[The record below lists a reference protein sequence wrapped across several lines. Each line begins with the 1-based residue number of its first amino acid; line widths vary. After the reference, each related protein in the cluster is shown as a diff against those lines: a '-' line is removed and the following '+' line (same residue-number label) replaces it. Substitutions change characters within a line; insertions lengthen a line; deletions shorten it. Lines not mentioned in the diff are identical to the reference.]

1 MVTKIRKGNPKIA
14 DKVDTARTLESLDKG
29 APSSRQLRTRA
40 AAASARSERAN
51 PNSSS
56 YKAHIKTASD
66 SRLQARFQDKPSIP
80 KTGGEAPSPSD
91 RRFTVT
97 RDNRPEAKGNYSGV
111 DVNHKQVRKG
121 KIKAAERMVGKS
133 LAKAAAKRAGPYVA
147 AVAIG
152 AEAGYAA
159 GKAVRAVVDK
169 REDKRIS
176 KLLSTTAK
184 KMGK

>member
-14 DKVDTARTLESLDKG
+14 DKVDTVRSVEARAKD

-40 AAASARSERAN
+40 TVASVKSDLAN

-80 KTGGEAPSPSD
+80 KTGGEAPSPSN

-97 RDNRPEAKGNYSGV
+97 RDNRLEAKGNYSGV
-111 DVNHKQVRKG
+111 DVNGKGVRKG
-121 KIKAAERMVGKS
+121 KVKAAEKMVGKS
-133 LAKAAAKRAGPYVA
+133 LAKAAAKRAGPYVSA
-147 AVAIG
+147 MAMG
-152 AEAGYAA
+152 AEAGYAT
-159 GKAVRAVVDK
+159 GKAVRAIVDK

>member
-1 MVTKIRKGNPKIA
+1 MVTKVRRGNPKIA
-14 DKVDTARTLESLDKG
+14 DKVDTARSVEARAKG

-40 AAASARSERAN
+40 TVASVRSDLAN

-80 KTGGEAPSPSD
+80 KTGGEAPGPSN

-97 RDNRPEAKGNYSGV
+97 RDNRLEAKGNYSGV
-111 DVNHKQVRKG
+111 DVNGKGVRKG
-121 KIKAAERMVGKS
+121 KVKAAERMVGRS
-133 LAKAAAKRAGPYVA
+133 LATAAAKRAIPYISA
-147 AVAIG
+147 AVTG
-152 AEAGYAA
+152 AEVGYAA
-159 GKAVRAVVDK
+159 GKALRAITDK
-169 REDKRIS
+169 HEDKRIS
-176 KLLSTTAK
+176 KMLTATAK